1 MDEDER
7 ESILKEKKDKKEIN
21 DRKSRKRSKK
31 DSKEFDDKTRKKQKH
46 EHEKKEKDRSNK
58 DKEAMDK
65 MKLEMEEMKQKIA
78 DLTKNSELKETKKT
92 KIEERKFALG
102 YDEKTYLSMGFINSA
117 IWITNTIAQN
127 MLERMKEN
135 EEKWDPF
142 KRMSLSSIVGT
153 PCATYNRGEPCH
165 LGKWHTAARKK
176 NIKQR
181 LDTFLPQRNSTL
193 QSANEELR
201 IHACTLCLKSLGV
214 MSGHSVVECPWTLE
228 KNWTTS

>member
-7 ESILKEKKDKKEIN
+7 ESILKEKKEKKE
-21 DRKSRKRSKK
+21 RKRSKK
-31 DSKEFDDKTRKKQKH
+31 DSKEIDDKTGKKRKH
-46 EHEKKEKDRSNK
+46 EHEKKEKEKSNK
-58 DKEAMDK
+58 DKEAMDR

-78 DLTKNSELKETKKT
+78 DLTKNSELNDTKKT

-102 YDEKTYLSMGFINSA
+102 YDEKVYLSMGFINSA

-127 MLERMKEN
+127 MSERMKEN
-135 EEKWDPF
+135 KEKWDPF
-142 KRMSLSSIVGT
+142 KRMSLSSMVGT
-153 PCATYNRGEPCH
+153 PCATFNREEPCH

-181 LDTFLPQRNSTL
+181 LDTFLHQRNSSL

-201 IHACTLCLKSLGV
+201 IHACTLCLKLLGV
-214 MSGHSVVECPWTLE
+214 MSGHSVVECPWILE